1 VWFKYFDMVI
11 MLKRD
16 ANSTKPPFGE
26 VNLLQPKMRLQGFN
40 ARWPMDWEGFISELK
55 SSLVREDPN
64 IPLEVQIKT
73 ENLYEEGV
81 TE

>member
-26 VNLLQPKMRLQGFN
+26 VNLLQPKMRLQGMN
-40 ARWPMDWEGFISELK
+40 PRWQMDWDGFITELQAAIK
-55 SSLVREDPN
+55 RDVPEIPKEAMVDETVLV
-64 IPLEVQIKT
+64 
-73 ENLYEEGV
+73 EEGAA
-81 TE
+81 E

>member
-1 VWFKYFDMVI
+1 MVI

-26 VNLLQPKMRLQGFN
+26 VNLLQPKMRLQ
-40 ARWPMDWEGFISELK
+40 GFISELK